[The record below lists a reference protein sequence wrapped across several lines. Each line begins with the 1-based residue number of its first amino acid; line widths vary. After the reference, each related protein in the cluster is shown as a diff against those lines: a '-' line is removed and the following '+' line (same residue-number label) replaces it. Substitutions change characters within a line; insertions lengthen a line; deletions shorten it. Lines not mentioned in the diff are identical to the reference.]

1 MKLSVA
7 IPVFNEKD
15 TIREILKRVSQA
27 PLPAGVELE
36 IVAVDDCSTDGT
48 RAILKDLRLPNLKVF
63 FHEKNQGK
71 GAALRTA
78 FRNCSGDMVLIQ
90 DADLEYDPQ
99 EYPKLIAPI
108 LAGDADVVYGSRF
121 AGGEAHRVQY
131 FWHYVANR
139 FLTTMSNAFTDL
151 NLTDVE
157 TCYKVLRRE
166 VLSFDIE
173 EKRFGVDPEITA
185 KMSTQARERGI
196 AVYEVGI
203 SYHGRTYA
211 QGKKIGAR
219 DAFRALW
226 CIVVYNTSLL
236 ARLVK
241 YAINALLVA
250 AAQFVSVVALVEALG
265 LTTSLALNLAYA
277 AGIELSILVG
287 FLLHARITWRY
298 RFRSAADF
306 LRKLLAFHLASALS
320 FAARQVVFCYL
331 QRAGMDY
338 RVNTLIGIAIAVVLI
353 FFGYDR
359 LVFRGRALPAAN
371 RAGETQKS

>member
-48 RAILKDLRLPNLKVF
+48 RAILQEASLPGLKVLL
-63 FHEKNQGK
+63 HEKNQGK
-71 GAALRTA
+71 GAALNTA
-78 FRNCSGDMVLIQ
+78 FRNCTGDILLIQ

-139 FLTTMSNAFTDL
+139 FLTMMSNAFTDL
-151 NLTDVE
+151 NLTDMN
-157 TCYKVLRRE
+157 TCYKVLRRD
-166 VLSFDIE
+166 VLDFDIE

-185 KMSTQARERGI
+185 KMSTQARRRGMP
-196 AVYEVGI
+196 VYEVGI

-211 QGKKIGAR
+211 QGKKIGLR
-219 DAFRALW
+219 DAFRSLW
-226 CIVVYNTSLL
+226 CVIVYNTSALARVVKYGAIALL
-236 ARLVK
+236 A
-241 YAINALLVA
+241 AL
-250 AAQFVSVVALVEALG
+250 AQYLCVVALVEGLG
-265 LTTSLALNLAYA
+265 LASNRGLNLAYA
-277 AGIELSILVG
+277 AGSELAILAA
-287 FLLHARITWRY
+287 FLLHSFITWRSRY
-298 RFRSAADF
+298 QGLFACLGQLLRFQASTA
-306 LRKLLAFHLASALS
+306 LA
-320 FAARQVVFCYL
+320 FAARQALFFFL
-331 QRAGMDY
+331 QRAGLDY
-338 RVNTLIGIAIAVVLI
+338 RLNTLIGLAIGAM
-353 FFGYDR
+353 
-359 LVFRGRALPAAN
+359 LVFLGWDRRIFPNKLAARA
-371 RAGETQKS
+371 

>member
-7 IPVFNEKD
+7 IPVYNEKH
-15 TIREILKRVSQA
+15 TINEILKRVSQA
-27 PLPAGVELE
+27 PLPPGVELE
-36 IVAVDDCSTDGT
+36 IVVVDDCSTDGT
-48 RAILKDLRLPNLKVF
+48 RAILQELRMPGLKVF
-63 FHEKNQGK
+63 LHEKNLGK
-71 GAALRTA
+71 GGALKTA
-78 FRNCSGDMVLIQ
+78 FQNSTGDIVLIQ

-108 LAGDADVVYGSRF
+108 VAGDADVVYGSRF

-139 FLTTMSNAFTDL
+139 FLTMMSNAFTDL

-157 TCYKVLRRE
+157 TCYKVLRRK
-166 VLSFDIE
+166 VLTFDIE

-185 KMSTQARERGI
+185 KMSTQARREGI

-211 QGKKIGAR
+211 QGKKIGLK

-226 CIVVYNTSLL
+226 CIILYNTSIL

-241 YAINALLVA
+241 YGINGILAALSQLIA
-250 AAQFVSVVALVEALG
+250 MVALVEGLG
-265 LTTSLALNLAYA
+265 LTTGLGLNLAYA
-277 AGIELSILVG
+277 ASSEVSILVG
-287 FLLHARITWRY
+287 FLLHARITWRH
-298 RFRSAADF
+298 RFHSAWSC
-306 LRKLLAFHLASALS
+306 LGKLLAFHLASALS
-320 FAARQVVFCYL
+320 LAARQVVFYYL

-338 RVNTLIGIAIAVVLI
+338 RSNTLIGMAIAFVLI
-353 FFGYDR
+353 YFGYER
-359 LVFRGRALPAAN
+359 LVFRD
-371 RAGETQKS
+371 K